1 MSHLAQTDP
10 KVVVAL
16 DFPKAELALQF
27 VEQLQPDLCRLKV
40 GKELFALGGP
50 QLVEKLIAKGFDVF
64 LDLKYHDI
72 PNTVAMACQAAANMG
87 VWMVN
92 VHTLGGRKMMEAAKE
107 AVIKSRSTTA
117 VNWGNGINQYGRI

>member
-27 VEQLQPDLCRLKV
+27 VEQLQPGLCRLKV

-50 QLVEKLIAKGFDVF
+50 QLVGKAD
-64 LDLKYHDI
+64 
-72 PNTVAMACQAAANMG
+72 CQ
-87 VWMVN
+87 
-92 VHTLGGRKMMEAAKE
+92 RF
-107 AVIKSRSTTA
+107 
-117 VNWGNGINQYGRI
+117 